1 MVSMINWSENSLF
14 QNQIWKRVK
23 IQVQKKLGKETI
35 TSSLSSMQDA
45 RKLQQKKY
53 CNIVSIGV
61 QTRLTL
67 AQERTPTEIL
77 TSDPTIVFQ
86 TSKQALDQLQKKQN
100 KGRLN
105 YLTKAQEQG

>member
-1 MVSMINWSENSLF
+1 MRDNMAYGKHDKLE
-14 QNQIWKRVK
+14 WK
-23 IQVQKKLGKETI
+23 Q
-35 TSSLSSMQDA
+35 SFSMQDD

-53 CNIVSIGV
+53 CNIVSIGE